1 MKIWNFSAI
10 LEFFKVFELL
20 NFLKILYFL
29 KTLNF
34 FQVHLKTKNRETKNF
49 EAVEQMLKGGI
60 LKLKSARDKCPK
72 EEKMRH
78 PLAFHAEGKKFR
90 EVLWSAV
97 VVMFPGSSEMGL
109 DLVKLIT

>member
-1 MKIWNFSAI
+1 MS
-10 LEFFKVFELL
+10 
-20 NFLKILYFL
+20 
-29 KTLNF
+29 
-34 FQVHLKTKNRETKNF
+34 Q
-49 EAVEQMLKGGI
+49 GGG
-60 LKLKSARDKCPK
+60 
-72 EEKMRH
+72 EMRH